1 MTQQLINDAI
11 GVLNI
16 LQCSLSYVRE
26 QSENEKNKEKKYDPY
41 YTPKDKP
48 YDNENTLKLFVGSSK
63 YDAVLITELKGVDG
77 NVYLSKSKDYKN
89 PIVNS
94 CFGMK

>member
-1 MTQQLINDAI
+1 MAQQLIEDAI
-11 GVLNI
+11 SMLNI
-16 LQCSLSYVRE
+16 VQTGLSYVRE
-26 QSENEKNKEKKYDPY
+26 QSENEKKKEQKYDPY